1 MELLLLIG
9 LLLLIFGC
17 CQPTKP
23 NPNPELIC
31 PHCNVKGKIETQS
44 VRQKK
49 GISGAKATGA
59 IFTCGL
65 SMLATGLSRKEDM
78 TKAHCNNCDSVW
90 YY

>member
-1 MELLLLIG
+1 MEILLLIAF
-9 LLLLIFGC
+9 IIIISKC
-17 CQPTKP
+17 CAPPPK
-23 NPNPELIC
+23 PNPELIC
-31 PHCNVKGKIETQS
+31 PHCGVKGKINTSS

-59 IFTCGL
+59 VFTCGL

-78 TKAHCNNCDSVW
+78 TRAHCGNCDSVW